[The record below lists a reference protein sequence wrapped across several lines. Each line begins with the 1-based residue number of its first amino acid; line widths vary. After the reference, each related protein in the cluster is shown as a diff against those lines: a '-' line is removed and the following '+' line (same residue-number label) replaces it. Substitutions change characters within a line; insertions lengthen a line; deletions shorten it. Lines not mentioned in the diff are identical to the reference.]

1 MVGALPNGTRAR
13 NSQCGPRTV
22 TEEQWCFELSVSTD
36 AVATELLGLVQGL
49 VGAPQGGTH
58 AYSSI
63 SDTCIQPYSPVL
75 GPGTHQ
81 TTRAQNEAALQ
92 AVIDSWPDT
101 LQAGS
106 VLGCESLQ
114 PIPPLTLRRSQ
125 NFSARTRPPLGVSS
139 PLHARTPASGT
150 AVAFS
155 ERRARESPVCHDPRP
170 GPCLGA
176 SLSATSRST

>member
-1 MVGALPNGTRAR
+1 MVGALPNGTPAR

-63 SDTCIQPYSPVL
+63 SDICIQPYSPVL
-75 GPGTHQ
+75 SPGTHQ

-106 VLGCESLQ
+106 VLGCESL
-114 PIPPLTLRRSQ
+114 
-125 NFSARTRPPLGVSS
+125 
-139 PLHARTPASGT
+139 
-150 AVAFS
+150 
-155 ERRARESPVCHDPRP
+155 
-170 GPCLGA
+170 
-176 SLSATSRST
+176 